1 MALQY
6 SISARPNPSS
16 KDAAPMFYATA
27 KSSTVIEVRDL
38 CKMCRAH
45 STFTMGDSMGAIE
58 TLLEHAMEQLQL
70 GNIVRLGGLG
80 SFRLTINRQSGAETL
95 EQFNDSNIKGCH
107 VLFTAGDDLVDM
119 CNNMS
124 CQCVT
129 EKKKKEEESV
139 N

>member
-6 SISARPNPSS
+6 SVSSRPNPVDQ
-16 KDAAPMFYATA
+16 DAPPKFYATA
-27 KSSTVIEVRDL
+27 KSAMVIEVRDL

-58 TLLEHAMEQLQL
+58 TILEHAIGQLQL

-80 SFRLTINRQSGAETL
+80 SFRLTINRQQGTDTL
-95 EQFNDSNIKGCH
+95 ESFNDSCIKGCH

-119 CNNMS
+119 CNNMAY
-124 CQCVT
+124 QCVT
-129 EKKKKEEESV
+129 EKKKKEEEV
-139 N
+139 KP